1 MTAAYPVTRPPAWW
15 RAAFTRPDRQSYL
28 PPPLWLGAAQRCPDG
43 RPHDWPPEATT
54 GHPRDPAGREHR
66 ATCRRC
72 GLQRLRR
79 DGGAGVDGA
88 GPGTHYAPPEAAR
101 PKRRRR

>member
-1 MTAAYPVTRPPAWW
+1 MTAYPVTRPPAWW
-15 RAAFTRPDRQSYL
+15 RRAFTRADGQSYL

-88 GPGTHYAPPEAAR
+88 GPGSHYAAPAPPEAG
-101 PKRRRR
+101 P

>member
-54 GHPRDPAGREHR
+54 GHLRDPAGREHR

-79 DGGAGVDGA
+79 DGGAGVDSA
-88 GPGTHYAPPEAAR
+88 GPGTHYAPPEAPA
-101 PKRRRR
+101 